1 MPCLYRHAQIS
12 LHERHGALRSPSM
25 ARITGSHLICTALK
39 LEGVKNIFGLAGDH
53 ILPVL
58 DVMADQDF
66 RIIDTRHEQAAVH
79 MADAWSRI
87 TEQPGVC
94 MYTTPGFANAIP
106 GLTNAMHTEGPV
118 ISIAG
123 CADTHDLGR
132 GAQQEIDQVAM
143 AAPMCKGSF
152 MVHDA
157 RRIPAFIARAMR
169 LAFSGRRGP
178 VHLTIPID
186 VQEQGVEEDEIVLTN
201 PDAYRPKEAVLA
213 APELIRR
220 AVALL
225 REARKPLVIA
235 GSAAGYTLSGDALQ
249 RFIEMTRLPV
259 VTEEQARGLISDD
272 HPYAF
277 GFFERGLNRAAAKV
291 RDADVVVLLGRKQDF
306 VIGYC
311 RPPHVA
317 AEAKIIQ
324 IDPSPVE
331 IGRNRGV
338 AVGMVGDVTS
348 VLDQLTKEASNH
360 VWKELPWIEELRAV
374 RSAQAEW
381 TEKLARPKTPMHALF
396 VHKTIQSR
404 LRPDDCL
411 VFDGGDFCHF
421 GRSLLPAL
429 KPKHWFYVS
438 SLGMLGSS
446 LPQALAAK
454 LAYPDT
460 RVIMLTGDG
469 AFGFNAMEF
478 DTAVRHKLNVVAI
491 LGNDSAWGI
500 DRQIQLGLYG
510 RAVATD
516 LLQTRYDQ
524 LVQGLGGYGEFVE
537 RSEDLAPALKRAL
550 TCGKPALLNV
560 AVQRAISPRAEAA
573 IGRRKTAAKK

>member
-1 MPCLYRHAQIS
+1 
-12 LHERHGALRSPSM
+12 M
-25 ARITGSHLICTALK
+25 ARVTGSHLICAALK

-58 DVMADQDF
+58 DVIADQDF

-132 GAQQEIDQVAM
+132 GAQQEINQVGM
-143 AAPMCKGSF
+143 AEPICKGSF
-152 MVHDA
+152 MVHDV
-157 RRIPAFIARAMR
+157 RRIPELIARAMR

-178 VHLTIPID
+178 VHLTIPLD
-186 VQEQGVEEDEIVLTN
+186 VQEQSVEESEVTFVQ
-201 PDAYRPKEAVLA
+201 PEAYRAKESILA
-213 APELIRR
+213 HPELIRR
-220 AVALL
+220 AVAIL

-235 GSAAGYTLSGDALQ
+235 GSAAGYTLSGDAL
-249 RFIEMTRLPV
+249 RSFVEMTRLPV
-259 VTEEQARGLISDD
+259 VTEEQSRGLISDD

-277 GFFERGLNRAAAKV
+277 GYFERGLNRAAAKL
-291 RDADVVVLLGRKQDF
+291 READTVVLLGRKQDF
-306 VIGYC
+306 VIGFC
-311 RPPHVA
+311 RPPHIA
-317 AEAKIIQ
+317 ANAKIIQ
-324 IDPSPVE
+324 IDPSPLE
-331 IGRNRGV
+331 IGRSRGV
-338 AVGMVGDVTS
+338 DVGMVGDVTS
-348 VLDQLTKEASNH
+348 VLDQMTKEASSH
-360 VWKELPWIEELRAV
+360 QWQELPWLEELRAA

-381 TEKLARPKTPMHALF
+381 AESLARPQAPLHALF
-396 VHKTIQSR
+396 VHKTLKSI

-421 GRSLLPAL
+421 GRSFLPAL
-429 KPKHWFYVS
+429 KPKRWFNVS

-446 LPQALAAK
+446 LPTALAAK
-454 LAYPDT
+454 VAYPNS
-460 RVIMLTGDG
+460 RVFMLTGDG
-469 AFGFNAMEF
+469 AFGFNGMEF
-478 DTAVRHKLNVVAI
+478 DTAVRHRLNIVAL

-524 LVQGLGGYGEFVE
+524 MVQGLGGYGEFVE
-537 RSEDLAPALKRAL
+537 RPEDLTPALERAL
-550 TCGKPALLNV
+550 AAGKPALLNIAV
-560 AVQRAISPRAEAA
+560 ARAISPRAEAA
-573 IGRRKTAAKK
+573 IGRRKTAAQK